1 MTTTGDGFIS
11 QLTILVSIKLFL
23 PKCSKCHEATA
34 LPLLLQVHIVPSVH
48 RTEICQESG
57 VRSQESG
64 VRSQESGV
72 WSHLSSSAP
81 AANTGDSASMLAASS
96 LQEPGSANI
105 PKCSLDSFPPNYSR
119 SSLLPNVSPD
129 SFPPNYSPG
138 SVQPNYSLGFFP
150 TFLPYVPSHLLKA
163 SLAPSTL
170 TQDTESFPGVT
181 GEEDSH
187 NID

>member
-23 PKCSKCHEATA
+23 PKCSKCQEATA

-48 RTEICQESG
+48 RTEIC
-57 VRSQESG
+57 QESG

-96 LQEPGSANI
+96 LQEPGSAKI

-119 SSLLPNVSPD
+119 SSLIPNVSPD

-138 SVQPNYSLGFFP
+138 SVQPNYSLGSFP
-150 TFLPYVPSHLLKA
+150 TFIP
-163 SLAPSTL
+163 
-170 TQDTESFPGVT
+170 
-181 GEEDSH
+181 
-187 NID
+187 